1 MMSVKRDGQKLDRKI
16 SFEQMDDQ
24 HIEGMT
30 LIMSWK
36 LDKILIESKTSDSRL
51 LKAALDST

>member
-36 LDKILIESKTSDSRL
+36 LDKILIESKTSDSRF